1 CALILDDPTLHCS
14 FHLEGSGSDSNDPE
28 CTAAGCYVNW
38 QGDGACDTYC
48 NIEECNYDNGDCDH
62 LNECFSTECTME
74 LLSNWECDPACNS
87 TQCDFDDGM
96 CISQPGGSS
105 DGTRGKQV
113 AKQAKKQKAKQRIA
127 KSAANVFG
135 LKNAAGPRSAAA
147 KRVSKAKKAGKAAAV
162 EGAEALHKSVKDE
175 PHWRAAKIAAKAEA
189 QMAAHLPRARRDAE
203 GRTLLEMS
211 AGKTAG
217 LPRSPKSALT
227 AEAKL
232 KARALANGAT
242 KEPKTPPKKREP
254 RRRSL
259 VGSATRS
266 RSGASTSKLSLYCN
280 LGTGTAEIPRSNR
293 GSVTPYLFTL
303 GSTSKTKSGM
313 EADFSKSKTFDWSAG
328 VHLLWYH
335 ILDSAG
341 VQSYLGTGGVGESA
355 LRMHI
360 DAEDATGN
368 HASMLS
374 SSVSAGSASVTS
386 ATSETQVSRSV
397 SASSSSELAALSVDT
412 VFWYCTL
419 SEAEK
424 LTMFQDAPDVMAS
437 MDCSAYTPNP
447 PPSSPLRRPPG
458 PMPVQTPPSSPPP
471 SAPSPPPPPN
481 YYIWSA
487 SAWGVC
493 SAECGGGS
501 SMRTVSCMD
510 SRTSVAV
517 SESLCVS
524 SARPASSE
532 SCNNLPC
539 PSYEIS
545 YGSWGECS
553 KTCGGGIQSRTIQ
566 CIEGGNIG
574 TPVAVGVQH
583 CSETTADPAM
593 KALLIAGGEAFAAY
607 ATRGCSLE
615 ACETAFWSTAEWGR
629 CNQTCGGGTQ
639 SRTVTCRNA
648 ANEAVP
654 DDSCVAADAPIS
666 LKACNTHACESYVWA
681 SGPWGTCSVECSSGV
696 QTRTVVCS
704 SSTGTVADA
713 AHCTNAEPSS
723 TRACN
728 THACPDA
735 AQSQAFQVPQAS
747 EECSGAEMA
756 DGSCCTSGLISASS
770 ECCAA
775 GSSLDGLHECCGVG
789 LNIDACGVCGGDSIV
804 VAVDGTCCAGVLD
817 AASMCCAS
825 GVLDEC
831 GICDGD
837 DSTCMTT
844 ATAMV
849 AMDDAQAA
857 ALQDPGSQ
865 AYQEYAQSY
874 SQTAAIVLGVVEAR
888 VQVTSLQ
895 TSPSSRRL
903 LLSTLVGVEFQVN
916 APSNGDEVVVSSKY
930 LRSAFLEAPSDLG
943 DLHQVG
949 RVAVCGN
956 SVCENRE
963 HCAEGQLP
971 STCCQQDCPIYSMKT
986 CPSTNTL
993 SCSGNGVC
1001 QPSGGS
1007 CECYMGYTA
1016 DDCDTCA
1023 GATYH
1028 NETGHLLSIYY
1039 KDDAG
1044 VCALHI
1050 LPATSSATSP
1060 PPSAASGTSPPP
1072 SEEGS
1077 EDTSLSSSGSRT
1089 STRTPSAAL
1098 LVQACLS
1105 AIFTGCAWVLWP
1117 M

>member
-1 CALILDDPTLHCS
+1 RGCALILDDPTLHCS

-386 ATSETQVSRSV
+386 ATSEVTLPKHAPCPPLPLDGPHEELKDRHRSMNEAMRSYRLSSPPACRQDLKVATAGRWGQTQVSRSV

-424 LTMFQDAPDVMAS
+424 VRPD
-437 MDCSAYTPNP
+437 
-447 PPSSPLRRPPG
+447 
-458 PMPVQTPPSSPPP
+458 QF
-471 SAPSPPPPPN
+471 
-481 YYIWSA
+481 
-487 SAWGVC
+487 
-493 SAECGGGS
+493 
-501 SMRTVSCMD
+501 
-510 SRTSVAV
+510 SVLLNA
-517 SESLCVS
+517 L
-524 SARPASSE
+524 A
-532 SCNNLPC
+532 L
-539 PSYEIS
+539 
-545 YGSWGECS
+545 G
-553 KTCGGGIQSRTIQ
+553 QS
-566 CIEGGNIG
+566 
-574 TPVAVGVQH
+574 
-583 CSETTADPAM
+583 
-593 KALLIAGGEAFAAY
+593 IAG
-607 ATRGCSLE
+607 LLK
-615 ACETAFWSTAEWGR
+615 GR
-629 CNQTCGGGTQ
+629 
-639 SRTVTCRNA
+639 R
-648 ANEAVP
+648 
-654 DDSCVAADAPIS
+654 
-666 LKACNTHACESYVWA
+666 
-681 SGPWGTCSVECSSGV
+681 
-696 QTRTVVCS
+696 
-704 SSTGTVADA
+704 
-713 AHCTNAEPSS
+713 
-723 TRACN
+723 
-728 THACPDA
+728 
-735 AQSQAFQVPQAS
+735 
-747 EECSGAEMA
+747 
-756 DGSCCTSGLISASS
+756 
-770 ECCAA
+770 
-775 GSSLDGLHECCGVG
+775 
-789 LNIDACGVCGGDSIV
+789 
-804 VAVDGTCCAGVLD
+804 
-817 AASMCCAS
+817 
-825 GVLDEC
+825 
-831 GICDGD
+831 
-837 DSTCMTT
+837 
-844 ATAMV
+844 
-849 AMDDAQAA
+849 
-857 ALQDPGSQ
+857 
-865 AYQEYAQSY
+865 
-874 SQTAAIVLGVVEAR
+874 
-888 VQVTSLQ
+888 
-895 TSPSSRRL
+895 
-903 LLSTLVGVEFQVN
+903 
-916 APSNGDEVVVSSKY
+916 
-930 LRSAFLEAPSDLG
+930 
-943 DLHQVG
+943 
-949 RVAVCGN
+949 
-956 SVCENRE
+956 
-963 HCAEGQLP
+963 
-971 STCCQQDCPIYSMKT
+971 
-986 CPSTNTL
+986 
-993 SCSGNGVC
+993 
-1001 QPSGGS
+1001 
-1007 CECYMGYTA
+1007 
-1016 DDCDTCA
+1016 
-1023 GATYH
+1023 
-1028 NETGHLLSIYY
+1028 
-1039 KDDAG
+1039 
-1044 VCALHI
+1044 
-1050 LPATSSATSP
+1050 
-1060 PPSAASGTSPPP
+1060 
-1072 SEEGS
+1072 
-1077 EDTSLSSSGSRT
+1077 
-1089 STRTPSAAL
+1089 
-1098 LVQACLS
+1098 
-1105 AIFTGCAWVLWP
+1105 
-1117 M
+1117 